1 MAAQSVK
8 QAECA
13 FGVLYRRLRARLGPA
28 QATVATAHAIARVVY
43 RMLKYKV
50 EYDPLSVN
58 EYQKQYEEQQIKY
71 MKKRAA
77 KLGYQLLP
85 VPAWKGQGKREGLT
99 WRASLICVS
108 LWAKIFPILFH
119 FPPYTHFYPKI
130 GSLDAQNIAPAGESD
145 GLVSEKR
152 CVRCGFV

>member
-13 FGVLYRRLRARLGPA
+13 FGVFYRRLRARLGPA
-28 QATVATAHAIARVVY
+28 QATVATAYAIARVVY

-71 MKKRAA
+71 MKKAGCQTRLSIIACPG
-77 KLGYQLLP
+77 L
-85 VPAWKGQGKREGLT
+85 KREST
-99 WRASLICVS
+99 REKASSWERRLVCV
-108 LWAKIFPILFH
+108 
-119 FPPYTHFYPKI
+119 
-130 GSLDAQNIAPAGESD
+130 
-145 GLVSEKR
+145 
-152 CVRCGFV
+152 